1 MQTESDTVAQIM
13 ADIARALN
21 CPPEA
26 IPAQVDEAAAAHI
39 LSIKKSTLSNWRCT
53 GRYNLPYV
61 KTGRLVRY
69 RVADLAAWVAR
80 RRVGAEG

>member
-1 MQTESDTVAQIM
+1 MHTNSETVSQIM

-26 IPAQVDEAAAAHI
+26 IPAQVDETAAAQI
-39 LSIKKSTLSNWRCT
+39 LNIKKSTLSNWRCT
-53 GRYNLPYV
+53 GRYHLPYI

-69 RVADLAAWVAR
+69 RTFDLAEWIAR